1 MQKIF
6 FTIIS
11 LLILGNILAF
21 VRGIYWTINYQGAQT
36 KVKQGLGVLTN
47 NMGKETLL
55 NSAIPD
61 IIYPISNIL
70 MILALIWCAF
80 YCVLIWY
87 RDFSSKSKSIYTLFM
102 LPENK
107 FIIFISKLLTMV
119 VLIYMIIFTQHL
131 CWAIEGFLINKYT
144 NIPMINMIESIN
156 NIGKVGLFRIAVRI
170 YPMEILMIYI
180 IGPIVG
186 VTALFAAVLMSK
198 SIKKVGGIMGIL
210 YILGL
215 GVYYL
220 SITGVYEYSDIILKN
235 NIIFFTVVFIISI
248 CTSYNLLKNKMY
260 D

>member
-1 MQKIF
+1 
-6 FTIIS
+6 
-11 LLILGNILAF
+11 
-21 VRGIYWTINYQGAQT
+21 
-36 KVKQGLGVLTN
+36 
-47 NMGKETLL
+47 
-55 NSAIPD
+55 
-61 IIYPISNIL
+61 
-70 MILALIWCAF
+70 
-80 YCVLIWY
+80 
-87 RDFSSKSKSIYTLFM
+87 
-102 LPENK
+102 
-107 FIIFISKLLTMV
+107 
-119 VLIYMIIFTQHL
+119 
-131 CWAIEGFLINKYT
+131 
-144 NIPMINMIESIN
+144 MIESIN

-186 VTALFAAVLMSK
+186 VTALFAAVLMSR

-210 YILGL
+210 YIIGL

>member
-1 MQKIF
+1 MVNKILTLFDMEFKRVQKIF

-21 VRGIYWTINYQGAQT
+21 SLGIYWTINYQGAQT

-87 RDFSSKSKSIYTLFM
+87 RDFSSKSKSIYMLFM

-119 VLIYMIIFTQHL
+119 VLIYMIIFSKAVIHINVSIIKFIIKIL
-131 CWAIEGFLINKYT
+131 NIIIKIFAIPLKALIN
-144 NIPMINMIESIN
+144 
-156 NIGKVGLFRIAVRI
+156 
-170 YPMEILMIYI
+170 ILQ
-180 IGPIVG
+180 
-186 VTALFAAVLMSK
+186 K
-198 SIKKVGGIMGIL
+198 
-210 YILGL
+210 
-215 GVYYL
+215 
-220 SITGVYEYSDIILKN
+220 
-235 NIIFFTVVFIISI
+235 IS
-248 CTSYNLLKNKMY
+248 
-260 D
+260 

>member
-1 MQKIF
+1 MVNKILTLFDMEFKRVQKIF

-21 VRGIYWTINYQGAQT
+21 SLGIYWTINYQGAQT

-80 YCVLIWY
+80 YC
-87 RDFSSKSKSIYTLFM
+87 
-102 LPENK
+102 
-107 FIIFISKLLTMV
+107 

-186 VTALFAAVLMSK
+186 VTALFVAVLMSK
-198 SIKKVGGIMGIL
+198 SI
-210 YILGL
+210 
-215 GVYYL
+215 
-220 SITGVYEYSDIILKN
+220 
-235 NIIFFTVVFIISI
+235 
-248 CTSYNLLKNKMY
+248 
-260 D
+260 

>member
-1 MQKIF
+1 
-6 FTIIS
+6 
-11 LLILGNILAF
+11 
-21 VRGIYWTINYQGAQT
+21 
-36 KVKQGLGVLTN
+36 
-47 NMGKETLL
+47 
-55 NSAIPD
+55 
-61 IIYPISNIL
+61 
-70 MILALIWCAF
+70 
-80 YCVLIWY
+80 
-87 RDFSSKSKSIYTLFM
+87 M